1 MSSQVA
7 RAYEVLSDK
16 EKRQVYD
23 LEGAARALVVIA
35 IGRRRSRRAATLS
48 SPLRAAPPPA
58 IRAGVEGLERLEKH
72 GQGGGGPM
80 NPFDMFFGGGQQGR
94 RRGPDA
100 AVEME
105 VSLEELFVGG
115 SRSARINR
123 NVICPKCRGTGAKDG
138 ETHKCKSCQ
147 GRGVRMVQQ
156 QMAPGFVVQMQ
167 ETCPDCGGKGN
178 VAKHACPH
186 CSGRKVVAEEKTLT
200 AQLERGMASDAEIRF
215 ERESE
220 QQPGITPGDVV
231 FKLRAAPHPRFRRDG
246 NNLHHDMHISLRE
259 ALLGFRRPITQLDG
273 RAVEVAHE
281 GVTQPFETRVVKGE
295 GMPLPDTPS
304 LQGDLFVRY
313 IVDLPPRL
321 GDAQKAAVDAAFPA
335 Q

>member
-1 MSSQVA
+1 M
-7 RAYEVLSDK
+7 
-16 EKRQVYD
+16 
-23 LEGAARALVVIA
+23 
-35 IGRRRSRRAATLS
+35 
-48 SPLRAAPPPA
+48 
-58 IRAGVEGLERLEKH
+58 EKH
-72 GQGGGGPM
+72 GSGGGQPM
-80 NPFDMFFGGGQQGR
+80 NPFDMFFGGGGQGGR

-100 AVEME
+100 AVEMD
-105 VSLEELFVGG
+105 VSLEDLFNGG

-138 ETHKCKSCQ
+138 ETAKCRTCA

-167 ETCPDCGGKGN
+167 ETCPDCGGKGH

-220 QQPGITPGDVV
+220 QQPGVTPGDVV
-231 FKLRAAPHPRFRRDG
+231 FKLKAAPHPRFRRDG
-246 NNLHHDMHISLRE
+246 HNLHHDMHLSVRE
-259 ALLGFRRPITQLDG
+259 ALLGYSRSVTQLDG
-273 RAVEVAHE
+273 REVPVAHG
-281 GVTQPFETRVVKGE
+281 GVTQPFEVRKVAGE

-313 IVDLPPRL
+313 VVDLPPSLTPEQR
-321 GDAQKAAVDAAFPA
+321 AAVGAAFPA
-335 Q
+335 

>member
-1 MSSQVA
+1 M
-7 RAYEVLSDK
+7 
-16 EKRQVYD
+16 
-23 LEGAARALVVIA
+23 
-35 IGRRRSRRAATLS
+35 
-48 SPLRAAPPPA
+48 
-58 IRAGVEGLERLEKH
+58 ERLEKH

-123 NVICPKCRGTGAKDG
+123 NVICPKCRGTGAKNG

-259 ALLGFRRPITQLDG
+259 ALLGFSRPIAQLDG
-273 RAVEVAHE
+273 RAVEVSHE

-335 Q
+335 AQ

>member
-1 MSSQVA
+1 
-7 RAYEVLSDK
+7 
-16 EKRQVYD
+16 
-23 LEGAARALVVIA
+23 
-35 IGRRRSRRAATLS
+35 
-48 SPLRAAPPPA
+48 
-58 IRAGVEGLERLEKH
+58 
-72 GQGGGGPM
+72 M
-80 NPFDMFFGGGQQGR
+80 NPFDMFFGGGGQGGR

-100 AVEME
+100 AVEMD
-105 VSLEELFVGG
+105 VTLEDLFNGG

-138 ETHKCKSCQ
+138 ETAKCRSCN

-167 ETCPDCGGKGN
+167 ETCPDCGGKGH

-186 CSGRKVVAEEKTLT
+186 CQGRKVVAEEKTLT

-220 QQPGITPGDVV
+220 QQPGVTPGDVV
-231 FKLRAAPHPRFRRDG
+231 FKLKAAPHPRFRRDG
-246 NNLHHDMHISLRE
+246 NNLHHDMHISVRE
-259 ALLGFRRPITQLDG
+259 ALLGFSRSVTQLDG
-273 RAVEVAHE
+273 REVPVAHG
-281 GVTQPFETRVVKGE
+281 GVTQPFEVRRVPGE

-313 IVDLPPRL
+313 VVDLPPSLTPEQR
-321 GDAQKAAVDAAFPA
+321 AAVGEAFPA
-335 Q
+335 